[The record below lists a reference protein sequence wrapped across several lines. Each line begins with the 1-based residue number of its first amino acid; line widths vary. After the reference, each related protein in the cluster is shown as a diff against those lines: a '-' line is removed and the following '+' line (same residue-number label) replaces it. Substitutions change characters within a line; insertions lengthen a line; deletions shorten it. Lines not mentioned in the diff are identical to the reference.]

1 MKEQFYRGSIFLLV
15 GLLLLMVPALA
26 LAQDPTA
33 EPTEEATAEA
43 TAEATTEATEEATAE
58 PTVEA
63 TAEATAEAAEPAAE
77 DAGGVVCDSDVV
89 VQADDWLSKIAEKA
103 FGDVLTYPAIA
114 EATNA
119 KAAVDSSYATIEDVN
134 VIEPG
139 WKLCIPSATY
149 AESVLGLGLE
159 TAEATP
165 SAETIAIPAIEEGKT
180 NVAFVYVG
188 PIGDGGWTYAHNEG
202 RKYLEAQ
209 LGDTVNTAYLESV
222 PEGADAERVIRNLAR
237 QGFDVIFTTSFGY
250 MDPTG
255 VVAEEFPDTAF
266 IHVTGQKKNET
277 NFGNIMGSIEDMK
290 YLAGMIA
297 GAKAAEDG
305 SNRVGIIAPFP
316 IAEVIRLS
324 NAAALGM
331 RRTCPEC
338 TMDIRWI
345 FTWFDPVKER
355 EAAESMLDAG
365 ATVIITGA
373 DTPGPVQAAAERD
386 LSGIAYDSENAC
398 FGLEANCLTVPY
410 WNWGPVYTDIVQGVQ
425 EGTWQPEDFYGDATT
440 GMLGL
445 YGFMEGQEPYTSV
458 PESVIPEV
466 QELLGQMQAGEFTR
480 FDIFT
485 GPINDNQGNEVI
497 PAGVSLTQSDLE
509 GLSGE
514 YMTAFEITGREPC
527 TICMDYLV
535 EGFDPTA
542 EIPPLN

>member
-1 MKEQFYRGSIFLLV
+1 MLILT
-15 GLLLLMVPALA
+15 PTIT
-26 LAQDPTA
+26 LAQ
-33 EPTEEATAEA
+33 EE
-43 TAEATTEATEEATAE
+43 
-58 PTVEA
+58 
-63 TAEATAEAAEPAAE
+63 
-77 DAGGVVCDSDVV
+77 VVCESDVT
-89 VQADDWLSKIAEKA
+89 VQAEDWLSKLAEKF
-103 FGDVLTYPAIA
+103 FGDVLAYPAIA

-119 KAAVDSSYATIEDVN
+119 KAASDSSYHTIEDVN

-139 WKLCIPSATY
+139 WKLCIPTAEY
-149 AESVLGLGLE
+149 AQGVLGFSV
-159 TAEATP
+159 APAAPEA
-165 SAETIAIPAIEEGKT
+165 SQLPAIEEGKT

-202 RKYLEAQ
+202 RKYLEAN
-209 LGDTVNTAYLESV
+209 GNNVHTVYLESV
-222 PEGADAERVIRNLAR
+222 PEGADAERVIRDLAR

-255 VVAEEFPDTAF
+255 VVAEEFPDVAF
-266 IHVTGQKKNET
+266 IHVSGQKKNDT
-277 NFGNIMGSIEDMK
+277 NFGNVFGAMEEMK

-297 GAKAAEDG
+297 GARAKEDG

-338 TMDIRWI
+338 VMDIRWI

-355 EAAESMLDAG
+355 EAGESMLDAG

-398 FGLEANCLTVPY
+398 FGLESNCLTVPY
-410 WNWGPVYTDIVQGVQ
+410 WNWGPLYVDIVTKVQ
-425 EGTWQPEDFYGDATT
+425 AGTWQPENYYGSTAD
-440 GMLGL
+440 GMLGI
-445 YGFMEGQEPYTSV
+445 YGFMEGQTPYERV

-466 QELLGQMQAGEFTR
+466 QTVLAQMQSGEFDR
-480 FDIFT
+480 FDIFS
-485 GPINDNQGNEVI
+485 GPINDNQGGEVI

-509 GLSGE
+509 GLSDG
-514 YMTAFEITGREPC
+514 YMSAFNIVGREPC
-527 TICMDYLV
+527 TICMDFLV

-542 EIPPLN
+542 EIPPLQ

>member
-1 MKEQFYRGSIFLLV
+1 MPS
-15 GLLLLMVPALA
+15 LA
-26 LAQDPTA
+26 LAQEPTA
-33 EPTEEATAEA
+33 EPTEEATVEA
-43 TAEATTEATEEATAE
+43 TVEPTEEATMEATAE
-58 PTVEA
+58 PTEEMMMEA
-63 TAEATAEAAEPAAE
+63 TAEPTEEVMMEATEEAMDESMTD
-77 DAGGVVCDSDVV
+77 DAGGVVCESDVI

-119 KAAVDSSYATIEDVN
+119 KAAVDSSYATVDDVN

-149 AESVLGLGLE
+149 AESVLGLAPE
-159 TAEATP
+159 TAEAADVDSIQMPT
-165 SAETIAIPAIEEGKT
+165 IEEGKT

-188 PIGDGGWTYAHNEG
+188 PIGDGGWTYAHNQG
-202 RKYLEAQ
+202 RLYLEDA
-209 LGDTVNTAYLESV
+209 LGDSVNTAYLESV

-237 QGFDVIFTTSFGY
+237 QGFDVIITTSFGY

-266 IHVTGQKKNET
+266 IHVTGQKKNDT
-277 NFGNIMGSIEDMK
+277 NYGNIMGSMEQMK
-290 YLAGMIA
+290 YLAGMVA

-331 RRTCPEC
+331 KQTCPDC
-338 TMDIRWI
+338 VMDIRWI
-345 FTWFDPVKER
+345 FTWFDPVLER

-365 ATVIITGA
+365 ATVIITGS
-373 DTPGPVQAAAERD
+373 DTPGPVQAAGERG
-386 LSGIAYDSENAC
+386 LTGIAYDSENAC
-398 FGLEANCLTVPY
+398 FGLEASCLTVPY
-410 WNWGPVYTDIVQGVQ
+410 WNWGPIYTDIVKGVQ
-425 EGTWQPEDFYGDATT
+425 DGTWVPEDYYGSAAD

-445 YGFMEGQEPYTSV
+445 YGFMEGQEPYPSV
-458 PESVIPEV
+458 PESVIPQV
-466 QELLGQMQAGEFTR
+466 QELLGQMQADEFTR

-485 GPINDNQGNEVI
+485 GPINDNQGNEVV

-509 GLSGE
+509 GLSEG
-514 YMTAFEITGREPC
+514 YMAAFDITGREPC
-527 TICMDYLV
+527 TICMDFLV